1 MRARLFRGLSTSAVL
16 TTFVGAPAVAQVL
29 DPFYEPFYTI
39 TSHGAVPG
47 VPLPYG
53 GLTFS
58 ADDANILL
66 IGGAANNPI
75 ADIYR
80 IRIARDAESHMRGFD
95 CGGATFF
102 ADANGATGGIDGG
115 LAYGPADVLFYST
128 YNDNHLGQIRPGS
141 TAPDR
146 LIALSPLGVAGSTGT
161 IQFVPAGFA
170 GGGKLKVISWNASR
184 WYSFVATP
192 DGAGTYDVAPDTPAV
207 DLFIGGGPEG
217 VVFIEGGNPAFAVD
231 SVLVCEWSAG
241 RVVSYEVDANGDPIV
256 ATQRPF
262 ITGLAGAEGAA
273 IDPVTGD
280 FLFST
285 FGGGNQII
293 RVSGFTST
301 VPCAGD
307 INLDHVVDLSDLS
320 LLLATF
326 GGPGAGDLN
335 ADCITDLTDLAI
347 LLGNFGMTCP

>member
-1 MRARLFRGLSTSAVL
+1 MRSISIKTVFTVAALSAL
-16 TTFVGAPAVAQVL
+16 AAAPAAAQVL
-29 DPFYEPFYTI
+29 DPFYAPFYTL

-53 GLTFS
+53 GLTFA
-58 ADDANILL
+58 ADDGNILL
-66 IGGAANNPI
+66 IGGSANSTI

-80 IRIARDAESHMRGFD
+80 IRISRDAESHMLGFD
-95 CGGATFF
+95 CGGSTFF
-102 ADANGATGGIDGG
+102 ADANGVTGGIDGG
-115 LAYGPADVLFYST
+115 LAYGPGDVLFYTT
-128 YNDNHLGQIRPGS
+128 YSDNHLGQIRPGS
-141 TAPDR
+141 TGPDR
-146 LIALSPLGVAGSTGT
+146 LIALSTVGVAPSTGT
-161 IQFVPAGFA
+161 LQFVPAGIPGA
-170 GGGKLKVISWNASR
+170 GKLKVISWSASR
-184 WYSFVATP
+184 WYSLVVTP
-192 DGAGTYDVAPDTPAV
+192 DGAGTYDVAPDSPPV

-217 VVFIEGGNPAFAVD
+217 LVFIEAGNPGFPVA

-241 RVVSYEVDANGDPIV
+241 RVVSYEIDGNGDPIP

-262 ITGLAGAEGAA
+262 ITGLSGAEGAA

-293 RVSGFTST
+293 RVSGFTSIE
-301 VPCAGD
+301 PCTGD
-307 INLDHVVDLSDLS
+307 INLDGVVNLTDLA

-335 ADCITDLTDLAI
+335 ADCITDLSDLAL
-347 LLGNFGMTCP
+347 LLGNFGRTC